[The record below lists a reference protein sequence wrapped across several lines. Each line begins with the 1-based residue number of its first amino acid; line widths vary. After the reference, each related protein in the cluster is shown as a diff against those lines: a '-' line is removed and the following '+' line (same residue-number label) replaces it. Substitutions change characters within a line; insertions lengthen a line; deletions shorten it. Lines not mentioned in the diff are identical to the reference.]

1 MESESGRYRIVKEL
15 LGFFLVWLDM
25 SMFLTW
31 LIGWELSI
39 KDKLLLIVQE
49 FIFLVIL
56 FAGVYLLTNQE
67 P

>member
-1 MESESGRYRIVKEL
+1 VKEL

>member
-1 MESESGRYRIVKEL
+1 MKEL

>member
-1 MESESGRYRIVKEL
+1 M
-15 LGFFLVWLDM
+15 VWLDM

-56 FAGVYLLTNQE
+56 FAGVYLLTNGYQGGIAWLNS
-67 P
+67 